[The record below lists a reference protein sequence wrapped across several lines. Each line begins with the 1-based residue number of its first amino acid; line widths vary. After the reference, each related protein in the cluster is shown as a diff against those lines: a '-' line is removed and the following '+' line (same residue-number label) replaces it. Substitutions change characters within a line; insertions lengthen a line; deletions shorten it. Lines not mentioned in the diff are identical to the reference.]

1 MQGGPHMNT
10 IAGITVALKEVES
23 DDFKQ
28 YAKQALINAKVM
40 AEEFLKLG
48 YKLVT

>member
-1 MQGGPHMNT
+1 MNT

-23 DDFKQ
+23 ENFKE

-40 AEEFLKLG
+40 AEEFLKL
-48 YKLVT
+48 